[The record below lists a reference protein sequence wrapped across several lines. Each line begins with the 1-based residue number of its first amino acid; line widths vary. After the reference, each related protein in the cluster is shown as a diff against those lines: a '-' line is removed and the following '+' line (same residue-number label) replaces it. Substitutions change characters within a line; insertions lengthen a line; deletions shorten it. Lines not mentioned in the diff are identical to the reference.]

1 MSNLKRLKSL
11 LLLNS
16 KVKLNKE
23 TGGYKAIC
31 FTQIG
36 SEYMNTMFKDKA
48 PISIEI
54 TPTSPFF
61 INKQDKLHYLCEKNK
76 SLEKMVNLLQLE

>member
-16 KVKLNKE
+16 KVKKSEAN
-23 TGGYKAIC
+23 GYKAVC

-36 SEYMNTMFKDKA
+36 SECMNTMFRDKA

-61 INKQDKLHYLCEKNK
+61 INKQDKLDYLCKKNK
-76 SLEKMVNLLQLE
+76 SLEKMVSLLQLE

>member
-16 KVKLNKE
+16 KVKKSGAN
-23 TGGYKAIC
+23 GYKAVC

-36 SEYMNTMFKDKA
+36 SEYMNTMFRDKA

-61 INKQDKLHYLCEKNK
+61 INKQDKLHYLCQKNQ
-76 SLEKMVNLLQLE
+76 SLKNLSDLLLLE

>member
-16 KVKLNKE
+16 KVKKSGAN
-23 TGGYKAIC
+23 GYKAVC

-61 INKQDKLHYLCEKNK
+61 INKQDKLDYLCQKNQ
-76 SLEKMVNLLQLE
+76 SLKKLTDLLLLE

>member
-16 KVKLNKE
+16 KVKKSGAN
-23 TGGYKAIC
+23 GYKAVC

-61 INKQDKLHYLCEKNK
+61 INKQDKLNYLCEKNK
-76 SLEKMVNLLQLE
+76 SLEKMVSLLQLE

>member
-36 SEYMNTMFKDKA
+36 SEYMHTMFKDKA

-61 INKQDKLHYLCEKNK
+61 INKQDKLDYLCQKNQ
-76 SLEKMVNLLQLE
+76 SLKNLTDLLLLE

>member
-1 MSNLKRLKSL
+1 MSNLKRLKTL

-16 KVKLNKE
+16 KVKREAN
-23 TGGYKAIC
+23 GYKAVC
-31 FTQIG
+31 FTKIG
-36 SEYMNTMFKDKA
+36 SEYMNSMFKDKA

-61 INKQDKLHYLCEKNK
+61 TNKEDKLKFLCKK
-76 SLEKMVNLLQLE
+76 RVSLTKMVQLLQLE